1 MKKGIICAA
10 LLAVSSF
17 VEAQINGQ
25 RAEQT
30 SSPVILSEFDQI
42 VPGRYRIS
50 HSGDT
55 IFPTG
60 KGPVAVTSVQVKSPG
75 EYLMPLRSNPVQA
88 EFAGKYAMQRSAVA
102 PGDTITLP
110 ANGSGITDDFSYDS
124 HIPDTVLWNRDAVQP
139 NNGNYSGVFI
149 NRGWAIAPID
159 IGVCTFDGLD
169 FTGMPYDPL
178 AGTSSVAPADYLT
191 SNWFNLSSK
200 TIADSVYIRFFWQA
214 QGRGYAPNA
223 SDSFLLQ
230 FNYPAIGNDWE
241 TVWFQTGYT
250 PSFSDTNF
258 HVAMVKLD
266 NPAYF
271 ANGFRFRFRNYASI
285 CGSNDHWHLDNVRI
299 KELSNINDTVVGGI
313 RYAYEPKSLLVNYT
327 QMPWWHYNQSPLPVV
342 TNQRLFV
349 RNNGTQSTS
358 FTNAGFEVRNSSST
372 LLFSANNSGGSFC
385 TSYAI
390 DGFYDDPTGPNVWNP
405 TMTAITGFPAMTGPD
420 YFTTD
425 YEFSAG
431 AQGRDSARAVQ
442 RFNNFY
448 AYDDG
453 TAEVGYG
460 LYGVNSL
467 LAYQFTLPAGVTDTL
482 KAVQMYFLPVQDIDN
497 IDLRQ
502 FRLTVWS
509 NGAGNQPGTIIYQQS
524 GETPDYSTDAPNRFV
539 TYTIDSGL
547 VVLSGTY
554 YIGWQQFAI
563 DRMYIGFDFNNNR
576 SDKIFYNTNGTWY
589 TSIFEG
595 ALMMRPVFRTGPD
608 LSGVDENEVTESN
621 LLFPNPASGTVQ
633 IRNWNGSEQF
643 AAEAIDMTGR
653 TILQTQVSNGSID
666 ISALPAGVYFFRLRN
681 LQTDAFST
689 QRIVVAQ

>member
-1 MKKGIICAA
+1 MKKGIICTA

-17 VEAQINGQ
+17 VWAQ
-25 RAEQT
+25 T
-30 SSPVILSEFDQI
+30 
-42 VPGRYRIS
+42 
-50 HSGDT
+50 
-55 IFPTG
+55 
-60 KGPVAVTSVQVKSPG
+60 PG
-75 EYLMPLRSNPVQA
+75 EYLLPLRSNPVQT
-88 EFAGKYAMQRSAVA
+88 EYARYQALHRSAVA

-110 ANGSGITDDFSYDS
+110 TNGSGITDDFSYDS
-124 HIPDTVLWNRDAVQP
+124 HIPDTLLWNRDAVQP

-169 FTGMPYDPL
+169 FAGMPYDPL
-178 AGTSSVAPADYLT
+178 AGTSSVAPADFLT

-200 TIADSVYIRFFWQA
+200 TPADSVYIRFFWQA

-223 SDSFLLQ
+223 ADSFMLQ

-258 HVAMVKLD
+258 HVALVKLD

-313 RYAYEPKSLLVNYT
+313 RYAYEPQSLLVNYT

-349 RNNGTQSTS
+349 RNNGTQSTT
-358 FTNAGFEVRNSSST
+358 FTNAGFEVRNSSNT
-372 LLFSANNSGGSFC
+372 VLFSANNSGGSFC

-524 GETPDYSTDAPNRFV
+524 GNTPDYSTDAPNRFV
-539 TYTIDSGL
+539 TYTIDSGT
-547 VVLSGTY
+547 VVLSGTF
-554 YIGWQQFAI
+554 YIGWQQLAI
-563 DRMYIGFDFNNNR
+563 DRLYIGFDYNNNR
-576 SDKIFYNTNGTWY
+576 SDKIFYNTNGNWN
-589 TSIFEG
+589 TSVFEG
-595 ALMMRPVFRTGPD
+595 ALMLRPVFRTGPD
-608 LSGVDENEVTESN
+608 LSGIDENETADGN
-621 LLFPNPASGTVQ
+621 MLFPNPASGSVQ
-633 IRNWNGSEQF
+633 LRNWNGSDQF

-653 TILQTQVSNGSID
+653 TVLQTQVSNGSID
-666 ISALPAGVYFFRLRN
+666 ISALPAGLYFFRLRN
-681 LQTDAFST
+681 LQTDALIT